1 MILEEDLSNDTVTY
15 ANRSEVSKSINNNKV
30 VGLFL
35 RDIGMS
41 IVSVCVRVV
50 IVWFM
55 FKKLEVHSEEF
66 LVSSVMVFILE

>member
-66 LVSSVMVFILE
+66 LVSSVMAFILE

>member
-15 ANRSEVSKSINNNKV
+15 ANRSEISKSINNNKV

-41 IVSVCVRVV
+41 IVCVYIATWHYHCLGYVA
-50 IVWFM
+50 ICFCL
-55 FKKLEVHSEEF
+55 KS
-66 LVSSVMVFILE
+66 